1 MEQRDVICALLPD
14 VYSQQIKG
22 IDWYGLEEIRMGS
35 DRPLRLQYHC
45 GEREIWP
52 VSKESD
58 MDTVLQRA
66 CGHSIYA
73 HAKSIGR
80 GFVTVEGG
88 HRIGICGYG
97 VPAGDG
103 IQTLVAPSS
112 LNIRVAH
119 EVPGC
124 AQKLHPYLK
133 QSTLLLGPPG
143 SGKTTLLRDAI
154 RLLSDREKV
163 VVGLADERGELS
175 AAVRGTSQLNVGSR
189 TDVLVNV
196 PKAQA
201 VMMLLRTMNPAWIA
215 LDEITAEEDMLA
227 IEQAAYCGV
236 KLLATAH
243 GADLSDLERRPL
255 YRKLMETA
263 VFQQVVVLNRDKSY
277 TIKEVLV

>member
-1 MEQRDVICALLPD
+1 M
-14 VYSQQIKG
+14 
-22 IDWYGLEEIRMGS
+22 
-35 DRPLRLQYHC
+35 
-45 GEREIWP
+45 
-52 VSKESD
+52 
-58 MDTVLQRA
+58 
-66 CGHSIYA
+66 
-73 HAKSIGR
+73 
-80 GFVTVEGG
+80 TVEGG

-97 VPAGDG
+97 VPSGDG

-119 EVPGC
+119 EVRGC
-124 AQKLHPYLK
+124 AQKLYPHLK

-243 GADLSDLERRPL
+243 GADLSDLEKRPL
-255 YRKLMETA
+255 YRKLMGTA

-277 TIKEVLV
+277 TVKEVLV